1 MRQVRIIT
9 GIGVALL
16 LAVAACNMGVGT
28 LAEGSGRPLE
38 SGPTEPFTGARVT
51 IPLVSPG
58 LLSAM
63 NAGYSPSAGGI
74 STQAILFATSAEFT
88 LYQNGAEPI
97 ATWVLSDGEEGLT
110 TIGEDGPPRLEAF
123 LAIDAGDGYTLE
135 VTVYNNKVSSVESVV
150 EGKSAEFAITAGVST
165 SVTIIAVP
173 SNPVI
178 FATDNETDSR
188 SIAQTPYSFLD
199 GGPGEPDLV
208 FTGFGGE
215 AWYELDLTGGADRFV
230 RFRADPDGEAD
241 AIILV
246 YDESGRM
253 MEGSNDPPAWSWGF
267 FPSAIGG
274 RGGAR
279 AGIIGRIQEDIVVYL
294 GMILAN
300 RNGATV
306 SEDVAVTMDIL
317 ERPFVAYDNAF
328 PAGQEPPGVD
338 DFHLLA
344 PRVEVSQ
351 TVFRAERDENG
362 GNGGNGDEGDS
373 GGNGDNGDN
382 GKDDGRL
389 VHWFL
394 LGGIGWGQ
402 EGLMET
408 LPITVEITFDVLES
422 GHLLGFDAREV
433 NGDFAVEDE
442 MLLVLVGDPE
452 GDSPPDL
459 YRPIDDPE
467 FVVTENPDGS
477 TTLVFTVHVATEGN
491 AAAGVAVSSRYA
503 GNRFTLKWNAPGEA
517 AVGVE

>member
-1 MRQVRIIT
+1 MRQVKIIT

-16 LAVAACNMGVGT
+16 LAIAACNMGVGT
-28 LAEGSGRPLE
+28 LAENHGQPLE
-38 SGPTEPFTGARVT
+38 PGPTEPFTGARVT
-51 IPLVSPG
+51 IPLISPG

-74 STQAILFATSAEFT
+74 STQAILFATSAEFV
-88 LYQNGAEPI
+88 LYQDGGGPI
-97 ATWVLSDGEEGLT
+97 ATWALSDDEDGLT
-110 TIGEDGPPRLEAF
+110 TIGEDAPPRLEAF
-123 LAIDAGDGYTLE
+123 LAIDAGTGYTLE
-135 VTVYNNKVSSVESVV
+135 VTVYNSKVSSVESVV
-150 EGKSAEFAITAGVST
+150 EGTSSEFAITAGVST
-165 SVTIIAVP
+165 PVTILAVP

-188 SIAQTPYSFLD
+188 SIAQTPYSFLH
-199 GGPGEPDLV
+199 GGPGEPDLE

-267 FPSAIGG
+267 FPSDIGG
-274 RGGAR
+274 RGGTR
-279 AGIIGRIQEDIVVYL
+279 AGIIGPIQEDIVVYM
-294 GMILAN
+294 GMVLAN
-300 RNGATV
+300 RTGATV
-306 SEDVAVTMDIL
+306 LEDVAITMDIL
-317 ERPFVAYDNAF
+317 VRPFVAYDNAF
-328 PAGQEPPGVD
+328 PAGQELPSIE
-338 DFHLLA
+338 DFHLLE

-351 TVFRAERDENG
+351 TVFRTERDDNG
-362 GNGGNGDEGDS
+362 GNGE
-373 GGNGDNGDN
+373 NGDNGGNSGN
-382 GKDDGRL
+382 GEDDGRL

-394 LGGIGWGQ
+394 LDGIGWGQ

-408 LPITVEITFDVLES
+408 LPITVTITFDVLES

-433 NGDFAVEDE
+433 NGDLELEDE
-442 MLLVLVGDPE
+442 MLLLLVGDPE
-452 GDSPPDL
+452 GESHPDL

-477 TTLVFTVHVATEGN
+477 TTLVFTAHVATEGN

-503 GNRFTLKWNAPGEA
+503 GNEFTLMWNAPGGA